1 MWDREKV
8 FYLQFLLI
16 RLNIFRNIE
25 NKNEVKVNDKEEE
38 AGATHAKDTIEATDA
53 RDAHAYLDVHTINN
67 EKDRE

>member
-1 MWDREKV
+1 M
-8 FYLQFLLI
+8 
-16 RLNIFRNIE
+16 
-25 NKNEVKVNDKEEE
+25 KVNDKEEE